1 MSLLSRHIS
10 PERWA
15 DLQAGRMSEHNQ
27 RKLRAHAARCARCQT
42 AQRRVAQAQLAM
54 AALRDAPAPE
64 LPWDSIRARL
74 RWELSPA
81 GSSGRRAAVAPSLG
95 QRLRG
100 LPMGARLGAL
110 AAAAVAGSLL
120 LRTLTAETGTRTTQR
135 PAPAAQAQLGQ
146 QARPGQPAQLAQP
159 VQLAAPAQLSAVV
172 TRVRGVVQVDGE
184 RDAAQLFER
193 AVGQGAVLASG
204 AGAMDLQ
211 FGEGSALALG
221 PRSTLRLARFDS
233 AAIELFIDGVVDL
246 EVAPLLPG
254 QRFVVHAGA
263 QTVEVRGTQF
273 RVEHRAD
280 ETRVSCRHGL
290 VHVREGARMV
300 EVGSGLVTSAQT
312 GQPLPSPVKLTSD
325 ELISLTLALPYRLPW
340 EPTATLLS
348 SSARLEVDA
357 PLGHRVRLDG
367 VELGD
372 GAATVRVLRGRHLV
386 ETAPAGGA
394 FGRAGWAEVAAGVRI
409 ARFEATLPGDP
420 GSAGA
425 ALAEGD
431 ARRARLRRLA
441 ELRGQLDRR
450 QLARCVRSIVK
461 QGVSDTFVTVE
472 LAVGRE
478 GSIAYLNIVDT
489 DLPAERAECVRSA
502 LASLRFGV
510 GPAATLRER
519 VEL

>member
-1 MSLLSRHIS
+1 MQQPQVDQVQRPGVGAARRRHH
-10 PERWA
+10 A
-15 DLQAGRMSEHNQ
+15 DLVQAQAHGG
-27 RKLRAHAARCARCQT
+27 LRAHAG
-42 AQRRVAQAQLAM
+42 AQRR
-54 AALRDAPAPE
+54 AAIGVEAARDIDGPAPRGGVDDLDDVGQVSLDRPGEAHAKERIDHE
-64 LPWDSIRARL
+64 LGAEQLGAGLRELRRL
-74 RWELSPA
+74 RE
-81 GSSGRRAAVAPSLG
+81 RAL
-95 QRLRG
+95 
-100 LPMGARLGAL
+100 
-110 AAAAVAGSLL
+110 
-120 LRTLTAETGTRTTQR
+120 
-135 PAPAAQAQLGQ
+135 
-146 QARPGQPAQLAQP
+146 
-159 VQLAAPAQLSAVV
+159 
-172 TRVRGVVQVDGE
+172 
-184 RDAAQLFER
+184 DAASAREEL
-193 AVGQGAVLASG
+193 AVLRRG

-340 EPTATLLS
+340 EPTTTLLS

-450 QLARCVRSIVK
+450 QLARCVRSIAK